1 MAQAYTEHTLK
12 LPDGIEILYTDSGAP
27 KTTDYT
33 TLVVV
38 HGTGFNGYGFIPL
51 HEYAHKYNLRIILWN
66 RREYRGSTKYS
77 DEELADLKAGRKV
90 FQDRLAIQTA
100 WFLEHFIKNESSP
113 KVTADRSAGGFILMG
128 WSFGNATTLA
138 LFADPAVIPK
148 PLYETVEPHLR
159 SLVLYDPPFLV
170 MDCASLMLADGVQD
184 PFNNHAVTTDEAHD
198 IFRKFI
204 SSYFKSNILA
214 GRLSYETLADKQPT
228 IHRWTKEEIDK
239 YCDSASAINLDF
251 LASMPPM
258 AEILRSQAHHALF
271 DETVVASHFPDVNVF
286 YITGEETACYCIWAY
301 TESSRMYREALERG
315 ARPRPTKFKLV
326 PEGNHFLHY
335 DVPEQFLR
343 DITEGCAK

>member
-1 MAQAYTEHTLK
+1 MAQPYTEHTLK

-38 HGTGFNGYGFIPL
+38 HGTGFNGCTRLCFPTRVRPQ
-51 HEYAHKYNLRIILWN
+51 YNLRIILWN
-66 RREYRGSTKYS
+66 RRGYRGSTKYS

-159 SLVLYDPPFLV
+159 SLVLYGSNLFWFKYSKRAQFTSHRSAFL
-170 MDCASLMLADGVQD
+170 
-184 PFNNHAVTTDEAHD
+184 
-198 IFRKFI
+198 
-204 SSYFKSNILA
+204 
-214 GRLSYETLADKQPT
+214 
-228 IHRWTKEEIDK
+228 
-239 YCDSASAINLDF
+239 
-251 LASMPPM
+251 
-258 AEILRSQAHHALF
+258 
-271 DETVVASHFPDVNVF
+271 SH
-286 YITGEETACYCIWAY
+286 GLC
-301 TESSRMYREALERG
+301 
-315 ARPRPTKFKLV
+315 
-326 PEGNHFLHY
+326 
-335 DVPEQFLR
+335 
-343 DITEGCAK
+343 